1 MKSEFVGFRCSE
13 DFLQTVDERAASLG
27 MTRSQYI
34 VAVLRQDLVS
44 GKPNLNIVGK
54 KVAAY
59 GGQII
64 DNRRASAKKKR
75 KTS

>member
-1 MKSEFVGFRCSE
+1 
-13 DFLQTVDERAASLG
+13 

-54 KVAAY
+54 KVAAF

-64 DNRRASAKKKR
+64 DNRRVAEYGSKKKR
-75 KTS
+75 NRKKT